1 MKRYWK
7 RLADGVE
14 LAMDRTEQFKT
25 GLLSVT
31 LAIPLHEQ
39 TACAGAL
46 IPEVLYRGSR
56 KYPDIQSLSAA
67 ADQLYGASFGP
78 VVRQRGETQCISFLC
93 GFIDGRYTLD
103 GSAVLEPA
111 AELMGGVLLDP
122 LTENG
127 VFYGDYVRS
136 EGANLADTIQARFND
151 KWSWSIF
158 RMIEEMCA
166 GEAYA
171 VDKLGSVEAARSMTP
186 ERLWASY
193 QELLARAN
201 VMFYYNGSAEPERV
215 EHTIRRFF
223 APLMT
228 DRSAKVCCQVRA
240 APDGPVRTVEDVM
253 DVTQGKLV
261 LGFRTGGIVAGS
273 AQYPA
278 LAVCNML
285 YGGSASSK
293 LFVNVREKMSLC
305 YDASSML
312 DKLKGVMA
320 VACGTDPD
328 NLDRAQE
335 AILSQLYA
343 IQRGDFTREDL
354 NTAIRMI
361 TAGLLSRCDSQTQ
374 QEDDCVT
381 ALLFGR
387 EADDAK
393 RIRAVERVTA
403 DDVIQ
408 AACSLKL
415 DMIYRLSGRE
425 GAAYE

>member
-1 MKRYWK
+1 MARPLDLWCASGEKPSVS
-7 RLADGVE
+7 AFC
-14 LAMDRTEQFKT
+14 AA
-25 GLLSVT
+25 LST
-31 LAIPLHEQ
+31 
-39 TACAGAL
+39 
-46 IPEVLYRGSR
+46 
-56 KYPDIQSLSAA
+56 
-67 ADQLYGASFGP
+67 
-78 VVRQRGETQCISFLC
+78 
-93 GFIDGRYTLD
+93 
-103 GSAVLEPA
+103 AVLEPA

-122 LTENG
+122 LTESG

-223 APLMT
+223 APLLA

-240 APDGPVRTVEDVM
+240 APDGPVRT
-253 DVTQGKLV
+253 
-261 LGFRTGGIVAGS
+261 
-273 AQYPA
+273 

-403 DDVIQ
+403 DDVVQ